1 MLQVESESSQY
12 SHVASGNEDSKYSNV
27 ASRNHG
33 SQYSH
38 VASGNEDS
46 TVVLQVEMKAVFSV
60 AHTATVYSFA
70 IKKKKR
76 WERKGLCISFE
87 KGTNV
92 CTSEINM

>member
-1 MLQVESESSQY
+1 MKAVSSDMLQVESES
-12 SHVASGNEDSKYSNV
+12 
-27 ASRNHG
+27 

-70 IKKKKR
+70 IKKKKSGR
-76 WERKGLCISFE
+76 ERVYALALKREQMFAQV
-87 KGTNV
+87 K
-92 CTSEINM
+92 